1 MMPTGPKPKAAPV
14 SGADIFMWNN
24 ADGRWLALLKYGSLR
39 TPVIRDTYDEA
50 HAAAVKFWREHT
62 AAGRAVA
69 G

>member
-1 MMPTGPKPKAAPV
+1 MMPTGPKAAPV
-14 SGADIFMWNN
+14 RGADISMWNN

-39 TPVIRDTYDEA
+39 MPVIRDTHYEA

-62 AAGRAVA
+62 AAGRAAA

>member
-14 SGADIFMWNN
+14 SGADISMWNN

-39 TPVIRDTYDEA
+39 MPVIRDTYDEA